1 MTTAFQGL
9 AVSELSALGV
19 SGLPLLVVQHPLGG
33 ERPDAVARRAHQAF
47 EQLVALIEGSATAA
61 ADSTTAAGHPARDVG
76 RPALDVGRLGS
87 TTSSNRPPTSLP
99 EQAAPAA
106 TVSDVADSLLV
117 EDDPITLLGEF
128 ADRRWSDG
136 LPIVPPTPERVAT
149 MLGGRD
155 GSRVLGPM
163 PPRWRQASLEKLAVN
178 AVMAGCEPAA
188 FPVIV
193 AAVEAMLDPTFN
205 LYGVQATTHPVAPLL
220 VVNGEYGRQIG
231 LHGGS
236 GCFGPGFRAN
246 ATIGRAIRLI
256 LLNVGGAWP
265 GRYDMATQGSPA
277 KFAYCIA
284 ENEAGSPW
292 GPLREGDTVTVYGG
306 EAPHNVNDHV
316 STTGSGILA
325 NVADTAV
332 SLGSNVGWYFSQAQL
347 MVVLG
352 PEHARTI
359 ADDGL
364 TRADV
369 QRFVYENARQ
379 PLALMRLGGMYGMQ
393 DWPLWMN
400 ATTDPEAR
408 LPRVPSPDDVFVVV
422 AGGSGKHSSVVPN
435 CTFSRA
441 VSRTIRLT

>member
-1 MTTAFQGL
+1 
-9 AVSELSALGV
+9 V
-19 SGLPLLVVQHPLGG
+19 SGLPLLVIQHPLGG
-33 ERPDAVARRAHQAF
+33 ERPDAVARRAHQAV
-47 EQLVALIEGSATAA
+47 EQLAALIEGSVGAGFASAA
-61 ADSTTAAGHPARDVG
+61 AA
-76 RPALDVGRLGS
+76 
-87 TTSSNRPPTSLP
+87 TS
-99 EQAAPAA
+99 PAA
-106 TVSDVADSLLV
+106 IDEAAIAV
-117 EDDPITLLGEF
+117 EDTPDALLAEF
-128 ADRRWSDG
+128 TQRGWCDG
-136 LPIVPPTPERVAT
+136 LPIIPPTEPRVAA

-155 GSRVLGPM
+155 GGQALGAM
-163 PPRWRQASLEKLAVN
+163 PPLWRQATLAKLAVN
-178 AVMAGCEPAA
+178 AVMAGCEPAM
-188 FPVIV
+188 FPILA
-193 AAVEAMLDPTFN
+193 AAVDAMLDPAFN

-220 VVNGEYGRQIG
+220 VVNGPYGREIG

-284 ENEAGSPW
+284 ENETASPW

-306 EAPHNVNDHV
+306 EGPHNVNDHV
-316 STTGSGILA
+316 STTAAGVLT

-359 ADDGL
+359 ADDGF

-369 QRFVYENARQ
+369 QRYVYENARQ
-379 PLALMRLGGMYGMQ
+379 PLGLMRLGGMWGMQ
-393 DWPLWMN
+393 DWPGWMN
-400 ATTDPEAR
+400 ATTDPAAR

-422 AGGSGKHSSVVPN
+422 AGGSGKHSAVVPN

-441 VSRTIRLT
+441 VSRPILAGR

>member
-1 MTTAFQGL
+1 MIATTAFQGL

-19 SGLPLLVVQHPLGG
+19 AGLPLLVIEHPLGG
-33 ERPDAVARRAHQAF
+33 ERPDAVARRSQQAL
-47 EQLVALIEGSATAA
+47 EQLASLISGASGEVGRGGAPAVGA
-61 ADSTTAAGHPARDVG
+61 GGASTGRDVG
-76 RPALDVGRLGS
+76 GLSEKGGDPTRANAVSESESELAL
-87 TTSSNRPPTSLP
+87 
-99 EQAAPAA
+99 
-106 TVSDVADSLLV
+106 
-117 EDDPITLLGEF
+117 EDDPSVLLAEF
-128 ADRRWSDG
+128 SAREWCDG
-136 LPIVPPTPERVAT
+136 LPFVPPTAERVAA

-155 GSRVLGPM
+155 GAKSLGAM
-163 PPRWRQASLEKLAVN
+163 PPLWRQATVEKLAAN

-188 FPVIV
+188 FPIV
-193 AAVEAMLDPTFN
+193 LAAVEAMLDPTFN

-220 VVNGEYGRQIG
+220 VVNGAYGRRVG
-231 LHGGS
+231 LHAGS

-265 GRYDMATQGSPA
+265 GRYDMATQGGPA
-277 KFAYCIA
+277 KYAYCIA
-284 ENEAGSPW
+284 ENEEASPW
-292 GPLREGDTVTVYGG
+292 GPLRDGDTVTVYGG
-306 EAPHNVNDHV
+306 EGPHNVNDHV
-316 STTGSGILA
+316 STTASGILA

-359 ADDGL
+359 AGDGF
-364 TRADV
+364 TRADI

-379 PLALMRLGGMYGMQ
+379 PLSLMRLGGMYGMQ
-393 DWPLWMN
+393 DWPAWMN
-400 ATTDPEAR
+400 ATTDPAAR

-422 AGGSGKHSSVVPN
+422 AGGSGKHSAVVPN

-441 VSRTIRLT
+441 VSRSIRPA